1 MIKKH
6 LFQVMACAA
15 VLGLAGGAGFQGAS
29 YLMGQNVVQ
38 EAKAEEK
45 VNVPQVTTMS
55 GTSAV
60 ETGSV
65 AEVTEN
71 VLPSIVAI
79 DVTMTQTASDIWGRT
94 YSQDASGS
102 GSGIIVAQD
111 DNYIYI
117 ATNNHVVSGTSDK
130 QGVTD
135 ATKVS
140 VKFNDDS
147 VYSAEV
153 KGTDADADL
162 AVVQIPVKD
171 LSSDTLGNIRVAT
184 LGNSDEIKVG
194 EQALAIGNA
203 LGYGTS
209 LTVGYISAKDR
220 EMSGEDMNMKLI
232 QTDAAINPGNSGG
245 ALVDMSGAV
254 IGINSAKYA
263 DEAVEGMGF
272 AIPISTAVPIIND
285 IIKSEQVPEEEQ
297 GYLGIRGQDVNE
309 EYAEYYN
316 IPLGVYV
323 REVTEGSPA
332 AKAGLQAGDIIT
344 ELDGREIKT
353 MTGLQE
359 KLAKLK
365 AGSEVKAVI
374 KRTDNGTYKEQEIT
388 ITLGRRSDAAETA
401 QDGQEG
407 ETGQNG
413 QYDQGSSGQ
422 QNNGNGFFPGW

>member
-6 LFQVMACAA
+6 LFQVMVCAA
-15 VLGLAGGAGFQGAS
+15 VFGLAGGAGFQGVS

-38 EAKAEEK
+38 ESQKPQEDTK
-45 VNVPQVTTMS
+45 KVPQVTTMS

-79 DVTMTQTASDIWGRT
+79 DVTMTQTANDIWGRT
-94 YSQDASGS
+94 YSKDASGS

-111 DNYIYI
+111 DKYIYI
-117 ATNNHVVSGTSDK
+117 ATNNHVVSGTSNY
-130 QGVTD
+130 QQVTQ

-153 KGTDADADL
+153 KGTDADTDL

-171 LSSDTLGNIRVAT
+171 LSSDTLNHIRVAT
-184 LGNSDEIKVG
+184 LGNSDEVKVG

-285 IIKSEQVPEEEQ
+285 MIKSEQVPEEEQ
-297 GYLGIRGQDVNE
+297 GYLGIRGKDVDE

-323 REVTEGSPA
+323 REVTEDSPA
-332 AKAGLQAGDIIT
+332 AQAGLQTGDIIT
-344 ELDGREIKT
+344 ELDGKEIKT

-365 AGSEVKAVI
+365 AGSEVKVVI
-374 KRTDNGTYKEQEIT
+374 QRTDNGSYKEQALT
-388 ITLGRRSDAAETA
+388 VTLGKKSDSTENG
-401 QDGQEG
+401 QSGQESGDGQFGQSQG
-407 ETGQNG
+407 E
-413 QYDQGSSGQ
+413 SQ
-422 QNNGNGFFPGW
+422 QENGNGFFPGW